1 MRGVK
6 VAVGSWSVVIH
17 VWKKVRSVE
26 GWVAV
31 PVVAKW
37 WMACERNCWFVRL
50 MVEMFCGRKPIA
62 LGLVIA
68 RDDQTAVYLDS
79 GLEVLLQMSPC
90 LANGTGWPCFD
101 AVLR

>member
-1 MRGVK
+1 MRGVQ

-37 WMACERNCWFVRL
+37 WMAWERNCWFVRL